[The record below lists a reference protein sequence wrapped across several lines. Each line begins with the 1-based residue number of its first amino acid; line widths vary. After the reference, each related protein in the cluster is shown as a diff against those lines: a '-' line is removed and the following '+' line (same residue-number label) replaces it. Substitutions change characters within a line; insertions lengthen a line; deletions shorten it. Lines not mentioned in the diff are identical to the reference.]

1 MEKREV
7 HDSLFQ
13 TPASQR
19 LVDLIERNAAE
30 LTSQYLHD
38 VKQQAGMPTY
48 RSFDEK
54 EVYSRAFRVYSQL
67 GKWLSQETTRDQIKK
82 YWMSLGRDR
91 RAEGFA
97 LSEIIQSL
105 CLIRR
110 HLWLKVESEGL
121 IDTALE
127 LYQAIDLYNR
137 VMVFFDRALYYA
149 ALGYEGKD
157 RE

>member
-1 MEKREV
+1 
-7 HDSLFQ
+7 
-13 TPASQR
+13 
-19 LVDLIERNAAE
+19 
-30 LTSQYLHD
+30 
-38 VKQQAGMPTY
+38 
-48 RSFDEK
+48 
-54 EVYSRAFRVYSQL
+54 
-67 GKWLSQETTRDQIKK
+67 
-82 YWMSLGRDR
+82 
-91 RAEGFA
+91 FA

-149 ALGYEGKD
+149 ALGYEEKD